1 MLVALDFHL
10 DRPLEVAICGAPGA
24 EDTKAMIRAV
34 NEGFSPNKVAAFL
47 PADAGDT
54 GGADREKAVPLLAGK
69 KALEG
74 KATAYLCENFTC
86 REPLTDPDAVRE
98 ALGPARGA

>member
-1 MLVALDFHL
+1 
-10 DRPLEVAICGAPGA
+10 
-24 EDTKAMIRAV
+24 MISAV

-47 PADAGDT
+47 PAGAGEA
-54 GGADREKAVPLLAGK
+54 GMEKTVPLLAGK

-98 ALGPARGA
+98 ALGPAQGA